1 MNLLLGIDLGT
12 SYFKVGLFSER
23 GELKGLGRIPVDK
36 VNLAPG
42 RYELP
47 VENFWRLLRLGL
59 AEALTQVG
67 GRANQIIA
75 LSYSSQ
81 VNSFLLLDASQTPL
95 TPIVFWTD
103 TRGEPVED
111 DLAAFATTEIFRR
124 TTGFG
129 GLTGQWMV
137 TKLRWFAKNKPTI
150 WARTR
155 RIMTISDY
163 LTYALTGEYVGD
175 ASTAAFLGILDL
187 KNQVW
192 WPDALDAFAIAAD
205 RLSTPLPPG
214 SSCGRTLAHVPAMI
228 GVPAGIPVAV
238 GGLDHHVAAIGSGL
252 GRLADTSISTGT
264 VLAALTLVN
273 DPAPRAGCY
282 HGPHVDGDRYYR
294 LAFDPNGAGQLED
307 YQRRFAPEL
316 SIEQLIALAGRAPPR
331 VGPLGDVGSDGRK
344 SDLGIE
350 VRYLLEKIAVTHR
363 DLVRRVAGA
372 GGVRKIVA
380 TGGGARSAKW
390 LQIKADTLGVPIVT
404 SACSERACLGAAVFA
419 AVAAGHYLSVAEAS
433 LAMVHANST
442 FEPSREGMAIYH
454 YRIR

>member
-1 MNLLLGIDLGT
+1 
-12 SYFKVGLFSER
+12 VGLFSET

-36 VNLAPG
+36 VCPAPG
-42 RYELP
+42 NYELP
-47 VENFWRLLRLGL
+47 IGNFWRLLRLGL
-59 AEALTQVG
+59 AEALAQVG
-67 GRANQIIA
+67 GQANQIIA

-81 VNSFLLLDASQTPL
+81 ANSFLLLDGNQTPL

-103 TRGEPVED
+103 TRGEPVEE

-137 TKLRWFAKNKPTI
+137 TKLWWFAKNKPTI

-187 KNQVW
+187 KKRVW
-192 WPDALDAFAIAAD
+192 WPDALDAFGIAAD
-205 RLSTPLPPG
+205 LLSTPLSPG
-214 SSCGRTLAHVPAMI
+214 SPCGRTLAHVSAMI

-264 VLAALTLVN
+264 VLAALTLVHE
-273 DPAPRAGCY
+273 PTPRVGCY
-282 HGPHVDGDRYYR
+282 HGPHVDGNRYYR

-307 YQRRFAPEL
+307 YQRRLAPEL
-316 SIEQLIALAGRAPPR
+316 SIEQLIALAGCVPSR
-331 VGPLGDVGSDGRK
+331 VEPLGDVGSGGRK
-344 SDLGIE
+344 SGLGIE
-350 VRYLLEKIAVTHR
+350 VRYLLEKIAATHR

-372 GGVRKIVA
+372 GGVRRIVA
-380 TGGGARSAKW
+380 TGGGARSAMW
-390 LQIKADTLGVPIVT
+390 LQIKADTLGVPIVAP
-404 SACSERACLGAAVFA
+404 ACCERACLGAALFA
-419 AVAAGHYLSVAEAS
+419 AVAAGSYPSVDEAS
-433 LAMVHANST
+433 LAMVHAHST
-442 FEPSREGMAIYH
+442 CEPSREGMAIY
-454 YRIR
+454 RDRTG